1 MSSTGIQYTIEALS
15 HDSAMDAHHTSFP
28 GTYIFRRLPMVFLF
42 CSAEGSR
49 PTALDPKTALPA
61 RISS

>member
-15 HDSAMDAHHTSFP
+15 HDSAMDAHFLSRHI
-28 GTYIFRRLPMVFLF
+28 YLPTVFLF